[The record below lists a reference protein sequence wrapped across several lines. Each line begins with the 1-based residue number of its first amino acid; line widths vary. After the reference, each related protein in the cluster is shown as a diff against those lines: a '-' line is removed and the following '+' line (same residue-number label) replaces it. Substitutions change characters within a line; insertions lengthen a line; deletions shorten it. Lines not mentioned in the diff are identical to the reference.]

1 MSSFEKNQ
9 NMFSVP
15 ATRVQGKK
23 HKIHQRVEIAT
34 FNKKLSGKKKNGIT
48 EAKDDM
54 LMLQCWC
61 GVVERGWDADDSAT
75 RQAAWHET
83 QAKACPK

>member
-34 FNKKLSGKKKNGIT
+34 FNKKLSGKKKWDNGGKGRH
-48 EAKDDM
+48 ADASM
-54 LMLQCWC
+54 LMWGCRK
-61 GVVERGWDADDSAT
+61 GVG
-75 RQAAWHET
+75 
-83 QAKACPK
+83 C

>member
-34 FNKKLSGKKKNGIT
+34 FNKKLSGKKKMG
-48 EAKDDM
+48 
-54 LMLQCWC
+54 
-61 GVVERGWDADDSAT
+61 
-75 RQAAWHET
+75 
-83 QAKACPK
+83 